1 MTQNYFEFT
10 PEQNELLNDCRM
22 AIRIY
27 VKKHGRVPTHV
38 VAPVKRLIETE
49 LVFPFGANQLEGVKI
64 VPCGDCN
71 FINCFYDGY
80 I

>member
-1 MTQNYFEFT
+1 MTQSYFEFT
-10 PEQNELLNDCRM
+10 PEQNELFNDCRL
-22 AIRIY
+22 AIRFY

-38 VAPVKRLIETE
+38 VVPVKRLIETK
-49 LVFPFGANQLEGVKI
+49 LIFPLGNHTLEGVKI

>member
-1 MTQNYFEFT
+1 MTQSYFEPT
-10 PEQNELLNDCRM
+10 PEQNELLIDCRR
-22 AIRIY
+22 AIQFY
-27 VKKHGRVPTHV
+27 VRKHGRVPTHV
-38 VAPVKRLIETE
+38 VVPVKRLIETKLI
-49 LVFPFGANQLEGVKI
+49 LVMGDHPLNGVKI